1 MSKEKTKKSVSCINI
16 ILFIFLL
23 IALATSSY
31 LIYNLFLLSSI
42 ETLIRYIIIG
52 VLGLIDLLLI
62 IKCRNLIK
70 NKVKKKKKNKEPK
83 KPKKWLF
90 IVLLIL
96 YSLLCGG
103 IAYGIN
109 YLYSQIDNVNKNT
122 VIYTSNLL
130 VMNSNN
136 ATSITDIKNMKIGIL
151 SDKKNPEGYIIPYE
165 IIKENK
171 LNDEN
176 ELIEYDDYTSMLV
189 DLYLGDIQAIFVSS
203 SYEAMFSNI
212 TGYENVKNDT
222 KIIISKDK
230 EMKKTETSIIEG
242 ASVGKSVTEPFTILL
257 MGVDSTD
264 EVLLKNEIAHG
275 DTLILIT
282 FNPKTLN
289 ATMISIP
296 RDSYLPIACW
306 SGRPENK
313 ITHAAMYGNDC
324 MINTIQNYFDTKID
338 YYVKINFKG
347 LVKLVD
353 ALGGVEV
360 DVPQVLCTDDSSR
373 YGDICINP
381 GRQVLNGEQAL
392 VFARNRK
399 AFADGDFRRAQHQQ
413 ELIKA
418 IIDKMKNITDVGSF
432 MNLLNTIS
440 NSLDT
445 NLTTKQ
451 ILSFYDVAK
460 NIIKKSLSSEEA
472 ELINIQ
478 QLFLDGA
485 GQMIYDERAKMVLW
499 DYVPNKNSRKDI
511 IQAMKVNLEKESHE
525 PVKTF
530 SFSINEP
537 YTKQVIGKGPYKN
550 TTLYTLLPSF
560 IGMTEDE
567 AKATAAKLGITIT
580 IEGKKGTVVEQ
591 SYPERKRVDLI
602 KDNLVLKLS
611 TGKVEVEDDDDEDKE
626 DKDDKENNKDKN
638 DKENNKDKNDN
649 DKDKDEEKDEVKPSP
664 SPSTKPLPSQSPSP
678 SPSTEP
684 EEDNN
689 QPDE

>member
-1 MSKEKTKKSVSCINI
+1 MSKEKVSKTRSFVNI
-16 ILFIFLL
+16 TIFIFLL
-23 IALATSSY
+23 LALATSAY

-42 ETLIRYIIIG
+42 ETLIRYIVIG
-52 VLGLIDLLLI
+52 ILGFIDLLLI
-62 IKCRNLIK
+62 IKSRNLIR

-90 IVLLIL
+90 IILLII
-96 YSLLCGG
+96 YSLICGTA
-103 IAYGIN
+103 AYGIN
-109 YLYSQIDNVNKNT
+109 SIYSKIDNVNKNT

-130 VMNSNN
+130 VMSSNP
-136 ATSITDIKNMKIGIL
+136 ASKITDIKNMKIGIL
-151 SDKKNPEGYIIPYE
+151 SDKKNPDGYIIPQE

-176 ELIEYDDYTSMLV
+176 EIIEYDDYTSMLV
-189 DLYLGDIQAIFVSS
+189 DLYLGDIQAIFVSN

-230 EMKKTETSIIEG
+230 EMKKTDTSVIEG
-242 ASVGKSVTEPFTILL
+242 ASVGKSVTEPFTLLL

-413 ELIKA
+413 EIIKA
-418 IIDKMKNITDVGSF
+418 LIDKMKNITDVGAF
-432 MNLLNTIS
+432 MDLLNTIS

-478 QLFLDGA
+478 QLFLAGS
-485 GQMIYDERAKMVLW
+485 GQMIYDERSKLVLW

-511 IQAMKVNLEKESHE
+511 IHAMKVNLEQESHE
-525 PVKTF
+525 PIKSF
-530 SFSINEP
+530 SFSVNEI
-537 YTKQVIGKGPYKN
+537 YEKQIIGKGPYKN

-560 IGMTEDE
+560 IGMTEE
-567 AKATAAKLGITIT
+567 QAKATATKLGITVT
-580 IEGKKGTVVEQ
+580 FEGKKGVVVEQ
-591 SYPERKRVDLI
+591 SFPERKRIDLM
-602 KDNLVLKLS
+602 KENLVLKLS
-611 TGKVEVEDDDDEDKE
+611 TGTTEKDEDDEDSEKE
-626 DKDDKENNKDKN
+626 DEDDKDKEKEDEKENDDKE
-638 DKENNKDKNDN
+638 ENTKP
-649 DKDKDEEKDEVKPSP
+649 KPSP
-664 SPSTKPLPSQSPSP
+664 SPSVEPSP
-678 SPSTEP
+678 SPSVKPSPSVEP
-684 EEDNN
+684 EAKPEDNN

>member
-1 MSKEKTKKSVSCINI
+1 MSKEKNKKTAVFSNI
-16 ILFIFLL
+16 IIFIFLL
-23 IALATSSY
+23 ISLFLSGY
-31 LIYNLFLLSSI
+31 LIYNLLLLATI
-42 ETLIRYIIIG
+42 ENVIRYIVIG
-52 VLGLIDLLLI
+52 LLGLFDLFLI
-62 IKCRNLIK
+62 FKSKNLIK

-90 IVLLIL
+90 IFLLII
-96 YSLLCGG
+96 YSLICGFS
-103 IAYGIN
+103 AFGIN
-109 YLYSQIDNVNKNT
+109 YLYSKINNVNKNT

-130 VMNSNN
+130 VMNNN
-136 ATSITDIKNMKIGIL
+136 QATKISDVKNMKIGIL
-151 SDKKNPEGYIIPYE
+151 SDKKNPDGYIIPQE

-171 LNDEN
+171 LHDEN
-176 ELIEYDDYTSMLV
+176 EIIEYDDYTSMLV
-189 DLYLGDIQAIFVSS
+189 DLYVGDIQGMFVSNN
-203 SYEAMFSNI
+203 YEAMFSNI

-222 KIIISKDK
+222 KIIISKEK
-230 EMKKTETSIIEG
+230 EMKKTETSVIEG
-242 ASVGKSVTEPFTILL
+242 ASAGKSVTEPFTLLL
-257 MGVDSTD
+257 MGIDSTD
-264 EVLLKNEIAHG
+264 EVLSKNEIAHG

-282 FNPKTLN
+282 FNPRTLN

-347 LVKLVD
+347 LVKLVN
-353 ALGGVEV
+353 AVGGVEV

-413 ELIKA
+413 EIIKA
-418 IIDKMKNITDVGSF
+418 LINKMKTITDVGAF
-432 MNLLNTIS
+432 MDILNTVS

-478 QLFLDGA
+478 QLYLDGS
-485 GQMIYDERAKMVLW
+485 GQMIYDERAKMILW

-511 IQAMKVNLEKESHE
+511 IQAMKVNLEQEKYE
-525 PVKTF
+525 PCKSFT
-530 SFSINEP
+530 FSINEP
-537 YTKQVIGKGPYKN
+537 YVKQIIGKGPYKN
-550 TTLYTLLPSF
+550 TSLYTLLPSF
-560 IGMTEDE
+560 IGMTEE
-567 AKATAAKLGITIT
+567 QAKATAAKLGITVT

-591 SYPERKRVDLI
+591 SYPERKRIDLM
-602 KDNLVLKLS
+602 KENLVLKLS
-611 TGKVEVEDDDDEDKE
+611 SATSGKDDDDDEDEADDKY
-626 DKDDKENNKDKN
+626 DDKVKDDKEESEKEDDKN
-638 DKENNKDKNDN
+638 NN
-649 DKDKDEEKDEVKPSP
+649 VKPSP
-664 SPSTKPLPSQSPSP
+664 SVEPTPSVKPSQSP
-678 SPSTEP
+678 EP
-684 EEDNN
+684 NEDDNN